1 MCCVQGLVSAT
12 LVLQQAAIPVPRD
25 ASQHVMKTHK
35 LRLHSACSEVSISL
49 SLYLSVD
56 IQISLSLSLCIYI
69 YIYTCMKHIAI
80 PYTLKANQEF
90 LTHMVQETAG
100 FVQHSQVLQ
109 GVRTQFD
116 HIR

>member
-1 MCCVQGLVSAT
+1 MCV
-12 LVLQQAAIPVPRD
+12 
-25 ASQHVMKTHK
+25 
-35 LRLHSACSEVSISL
+35 
-49 SLYLSVD
+49 Y
-56 IQISLSLSLCIYI
+56 IYI
-69 YIYTCMKHIAI
+69 YIYIYKNIYTDIFSLSVYIYIYKCMKHIAI